1 MKTAITA
8 AYIFLLW
15 ILLSG
20 HTEPLLLTLGV
31 LSTLIT
37 VYLSR
42 RMNLID
48 HESYP
53 FHLSKRLFGYF
64 FFLGKEIVLAN
75 IDVLG
80 RILKPQ
86 TISPRVFSIP
96 VSKKTSLSQVIY
108 ANSITLTPG
117 TLTVDMRRDGVF
129 YVHWIN
135 VATVVEADAARQILG
150 RFEWFIKRILE

>member
-117 TLTVDMRRDGVF
+117 TVTLELKNDQLKI
-129 YVHWIN
+129 H
-135 VATVVEADAARQILG
+135 ALSEEAAEDLKTGRMARQVPDKEDIAG
-150 RFEWFIKRILE
+150 

>member
-8 AYIFLLW
+8 GSIFLLW
-15 ILLSG
+15 FLLSG

-42 RMNLID
+42 RMNLLD

-53 FHLSKRLFGYF
+53 FHLSRRLFGYV
-64 FFLGKEIVLAN
+64 FFLAKEIVLAN
-75 IDVLG
+75 IDVLV

-86 TISPRVFSIP
+86 TISPQVFTVP

-117 TLTVDMRRDGVF
+117 TVTLELKDDRLTIHALSEEAAEDLKTGRMAMRVPDQEDIVG
-129 YVHWIN
+129 
-135 VATVVEADAARQILG
+135 
-150 RFEWFIKRILE
+150 

>member
-117 TLTVDMRRDGVF
+117 TVTLELKNDQLKI
-129 YVHWIN
+129 H
-135 VATVVEADAARQILG
+135 ALSEEAAEDLKAGRMARQVPDKEDIAG
-150 RFEWFIKRILE
+150 